1 MKSVKDCCRELWVY
15 TLVCGKE
22 GDSLYYQS
30 FAVRR
35 VFFSM
40 QEKIMSVMRELIA
53 FRSTYNQPEE
63 IQKCIEYIKSFF
75 NDDLFKVLVWENN
88 GNHSLIVS
96 LGNHDPLHPRILL
109 NGHID
114 VVEAEDHQFTVQE
127 KDGIAYG
134 RGTADM
140 KGMVAVMMVVMKEL
154 AQMDPVPNVGLLLTD
169 DEEIG
174 GENGMGYAV
183 QEKGLRPNFVICA
196 DGTSEKHE
204 ITVKHKGSLWIE
216 LQARGKAGHA
226 AHPWEGDNALDHII
240 HAIQKV
246 RECIGDIEPE
256 AWKSTLNVARIE
268 TPNTTP
274 NKIPDQAKAIVDIR
288 FTEALVKNSEELL
301 ARLKEVIADD
311 AITIEVLSQSPLL
324 FVDENNSYLQSFKK
338 VKEGVVA
345 ETIPLT
351 YMHGA
356 TDARFFG
363 ELGIPAVIWG
373 PIGGGMHS
381 KDEWV
386 DMKSLVVMQ
395 DVLNTFI
402 QESIE

>member
-1 MKSVKDCCRELWVY
+1 MYPHSLKNCSQKFPRNLKFSARKSIRR
-15 TLVCGKE
+15 
-22 GDSLYYQS
+22 QS
-30 FAVRR
+30 HI
-35 VFFSM
+35 FSM
-40 QEKIMSVMRELIA
+40 QDEIMNVLRELVS

-63 IQKCIEYIKSFF
+63 IQKCLAYIQSFF
-75 NDDLFKVLVWENN
+75 SDDLFEVQLWKHNSK
-88 GNHSLIVS
+88 HSLVIS
-96 LGNHDPLHPRILL
+96 LGDHDPLHPNILL

-114 VVEAEDHQFTVQE
+114 VVEAEDEQFTVQE
-127 KDGIAYG
+127 QDGIAYG

-140 KGMVAVMMVVMKEL
+140 KGMVAVMMIVMKEL
-154 AQMDPVPNVGLLLTD
+154 AQRNPLPNVALLITD

-183 QEKGLRPNFVICA
+183 QVKGLRPDFVICA

-216 LQARGKAGHA
+216 LQAQGKAGHA
-226 AHPWEGDNALDHII
+226 AHPWEGDNAIDHII

-246 RECIGDIEPE
+246 RKYIGTIEPE

-288 FTEALVKNSEELL
+288 FTEALVNHPDELL
-301 ARLKEVIADD
+301 QKLHDVIADD
-311 AITIEVLSQSPLL
+311 AITIKVLAQSPLL
-324 FVDENNSYLQSFKK
+324 FVDENNSYLQSFKT
-338 VKEGVVA
+338 VKEGVVS
-345 ETIPLT
+345 ETVPLT

-363 ELGIPAVIWG
+363 EVGVPAVIWG
-373 PIGGGMHS
+373 PIGGAMHS

-386 DMKSLVVMQ
+386 DMQSLVLMKDILIKFV
-395 DVLNTFI
+395 
-402 QESIE
+402 QESTVKH